1 MVSAATPAS
10 VLLGLMVADVKPTL
24 MNAVQTRARMEEIV
38 L

>member
-10 VLLGLMVADVKPTL
+10 VLLGLVVADVKPTS
-24 MNAVQTRARMEEIV
+24 MNAAQTRARMEEIA